1 MLGHF
6 TALSSALTT
15 ALLQPRGLC
24 HNVYFQVCHVVGIYN
39 SRADCHSVTA
49 KQPQCERAGL
59 LRSVMGLAVFHSQ
72 ALCQSFVRSRH
83 GRDRVTDVSLV
94 SEAHGKNN

>member
-1 MLGHF
+1 MLGRF

-24 HNVYFQVCHVVGIYN
+24 RNIYFQVCHVVGVHN
-39 SRADCHSVTA
+39 SGADCHSVTA

-59 LRSVMGLAVFHSQ
+59 LWSVMGLAVFHSQ
-72 ALCQSFVRSRH
+72 AP
-83 GRDRVTDVSLV
+83 
-94 SEAHGKNN
+94 